1 MFVDKVRSV
10 PQSVSPKGGFTWVGS
25 GLTNK
30 HQSKLEKLAI
40 DKHSSLLQKFVTYGR
55 KKFYNVE
62 TRQGDAA
69 NEEGDEHDVRKD
81 GGEVGHLPG
90 TGDAFPEGEEEHDV
104 AGGQAAYLV
113 PML

>member
-1 MFVDKVRSV
+1 MFASKSRSQ
-10 PQSVSPKGGFTWVGS
+10 PQSESPKTGFTCVGS
-25 GLTNK
+25 GLTK
-30 HQSKLEKLAI
+30 AKLEKLAS

-55 KKFYNVE
+55 KKLYNVE

-69 NEEGDEHDVRKD
+69 NEERDEHDVRKD

-104 AGGQAAYLV
+104 AGGQAADLG